1 MINFHK
7 VGNYYST
14 LVMLGIG
21 CGYIYSPS
29 TLLEAFQFTTE
40 DVIHPTP
47 ACHMAFRAGFTS
59 DFTVG
64 CLGLYSIIR
73 NDPDIR
79 RVAILAFFLDQ
90 AVFLWSALPMG
101 TQWMS
106 SNLFP
111 VEVNVLIAL
120 LLLIV
125 PESESV
131 SDSAETGLSKKKKD
145 D

>member
-21 CGYIYSPS
+21 CGYMYSPS
-29 TLLEAFQFTTE
+29 TLLEAFNFTTE
-40 DVIHPTP
+40 DAINPTP
-47 ACHMAFRAGFTS
+47 ACHLAFRAGFTS

-64 CLGLYSIIR
+64 CLGLYAIYR

-79 RVAILAFFLDQ
+79 RAAILAFFLDQ
-90 AVFLWSALPMG
+90 AIFLWAALPMG
-101 TQWMS
+101 KQWMLI
-106 SNLFP
+106 NLFP
-111 VEVNVLIAL
+111 VGVNVLISL

-131 SDSAETGLSKKKKD
+131 SDSVETGLRKNKKD
-145 D
+145 